1 MKHYVNNK
9 AFIIDNARLMAEW
22 DWEENEKCNLDPQ
35 NLTLGSGKK
44 VHWVCSK
51 GHKWTTSIGHR
62 VGRGTNC
69 PYCSNKKVLPGY
81 NDLQSQCPD
90 LMAEWDYEDNTI
102 DPSTVAVKS
111 NKTAAWIC
119 PKGHKYP
126 KAIYKR
132 VIGEGCP
139 VCAAALRTS
148 FPEQCYYYYIKK
160 IYPDAIN
167 SYRDI
172 FDNGMELDIYIPSIK
187 TGIEYDGI
195 FWHDQS
201 RSIERGKEV
210 SNLQGKPYSSVPN
223 QRGIILWIC

>member
-148 FPEQCYYYYIKK
+148 FHQLKPGLSMMVSFGMIKAL
-160 IYPDAIN
+160 Y
-167 SYRDI
+167 
-172 FDNGMELDIYIPSIK
+172 
-187 TGIEYDGI
+187 
-195 FWHDQS
+195 
-201 RSIERGKEV
+201 
-210 SNLQGKPYSSVPN
+210 
-223 QRGIILWIC
+223 